1 MKKKIILSVAG
12 FFPEAFG
19 GGQVYVYNLAKELQK
34 RGHNVIILTSAA
46 WEDGYNTYNIK
57 RYEYDGLSVIGV
69 DLNPDVIIEED
80 KYSELS
86 PMLLKALNTLL
97 KDLNPD
103 LVHLNGL
110 KPALIKICNQL
121 NIPYLVTA
129 HHPGVACP
137 NATLL
142 RPDESLCDKPANPN
156 WCIPC
161 CSRWRVVGAPFSS
174 VTGFLLG
181 HIPKWIY
188 NLAGEIDRKYK
199 KAPYLVRALRY
210 PRLVEK
216 SMEGDRVIL
225 NECRYIISPSRA
237 MKELLVR
244 NGVSP
249 EKIFFLH
256 HGIDPLPRLP
266 IEPLNGRPV
275 KFGFIG
281 SFGIPKGLNVLIK
294 ALEMVSNQDKCE
306 LHIYGGG
313 IGKSNNS
320 YLEKCLKRYKAKA
333 NIVNHGYIP
342 NDKIIDAYKSI
353 DVLVVPSIYLEVF
366 GLIILEAFSAGRP
379 VIVSKSGGPEELV
392 RDGVEGFIV
401 ERNNSKSLA
410 EAMQNFIENPNL
422 ILEMSNQ
429 IPSVKTIQ
437 QYTDEIE
444 ELYKN
449 ILCSA

>member
-1 MKKKIILSVAG
+1 MRIIISSAG
-12 FFPEAFG
+12 FYPETFG

-34 RGHNVIILTSAA
+34 RGHNVIILTSMPL
-46 WEDGYNTYNIK
+46 EGGENNYNIK

-69 DLNPDVIIEED
+69 NLNPDAIIEED
-80 KYSELS
+80 RYSELS
-86 PMLLKALNTLL
+86 PLLLEALNRVL

-110 KPALIKICNQL
+110 KPALIKICNEL
-121 NIPYLVTA
+121 NIPYIVTT

-142 RPDESLCDKPANPN
+142 RPDESLCDKPANPK

-161 CSRWRVVGAPFSS
+161 CSKWRVVGAPFSS

-181 HIPKWIY
+181 RIPKWVY
-188 NLAGEIDRKYK
+188 NVAGEIDRKYK

-237 MKELLVR
+237 MRELLAR

-266 IEPLNGRPV
+266 IEPLNGRPIR
-275 KFGFIG
+275 FGFIG
-281 SFGIPKGLNVLIK
+281 SFGLSKGLHILIN

-306 LHIYGGG
+306 LHIYGGS
-313 IGKSNNS
+313 IGKSNNG
-320 YLEKCLKRYKAKA
+320 YLEKCLKRYKGKA

-342 NDKIIDAYKSI
+342 NNIIIDAYKNI
-353 DVLVVPSIYLEVF
+353 DVLVVPSILLEVF
-366 GLIILEAFSAGRP
+366 GLIVLEAFTAGRP
-379 VIVSKSGGPEELV
+379 VIVSKSGGPAELV
-392 RDGVEGFIV
+392 RDGIDGFIV
-401 ERNNSKSLA
+401 ERNDSKSLA
-410 EAMQNFIENPNL
+410 EAMQKFIDKPEL
-422 ILEMSNQ
+422 IIEMSQ
-429 IPSVKTIQ
+429 RIPPVKTIQ
-437 QYTDEIE
+437 EYVNELEGVYCQCLEI
-444 ELYKN
+444 KF
-449 ILCSA
+449 